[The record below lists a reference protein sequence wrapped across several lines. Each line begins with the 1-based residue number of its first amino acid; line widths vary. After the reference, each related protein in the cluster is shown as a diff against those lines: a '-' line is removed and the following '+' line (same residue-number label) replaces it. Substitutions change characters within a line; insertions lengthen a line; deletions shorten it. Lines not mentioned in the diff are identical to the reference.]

1 MENEQ
6 LPCCSPWS
14 PLPSPRPPS
23 PVGDTVKVLVSPTNE
38 LLAWLAL
45 TPPLRVCCPHGL
57 TQFSGML
64 PYWEIPLV
72 TQTRRV
78 NAWLESF
85 SFSLRF
91 WVFEGKQMWTY
102 YLLFWQVGRSKMIN
116 AYLEAEG
123 TESWKLKAKWF
134 KTILQRV
141 LKLPEVPQ
149 SLPLSIEEPEG
160 RTLSPVPHF
169 KQAATSHE
177 KTILTGSDHIHL

>member
-57 TQFSGML
+57 AQLSGML

-72 TQTRRV
+72 TQSRRV
-78 NAWLESF
+78 NAWLEF
-85 SFSLRF
+85 FFFSLRF
-91 WVFEGKQMWTY
+91 WVFEHITASVNI
-102 YLLFWQVGRSKMIN
+102 LLFSQVGRSKMTN
-116 AYLEAEG
+116 AYLEAEE

-134 KTILQRV
+134 KNVLQRV

-149 SLPLSIEEPEG
+149 RLPLSIEEPES
-160 RTLSPVPHF
+160 RTLSSVLHF
-169 KQAATSHE
+169 QASCNFTWKTKQNNS
-177 KTILTGSDHIHL
+177 GWF